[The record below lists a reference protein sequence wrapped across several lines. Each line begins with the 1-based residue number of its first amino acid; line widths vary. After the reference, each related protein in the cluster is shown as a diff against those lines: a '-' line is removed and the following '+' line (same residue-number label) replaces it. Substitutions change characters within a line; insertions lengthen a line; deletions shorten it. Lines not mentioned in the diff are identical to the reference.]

1 MQQNRNALIAA
12 AIILA
17 AFALIA
23 FYLPNIMMAAG
34 NISPLAAGAVAVLF
48 LVGFF
53 GLFWLRGRYQSRKH

>member
-34 NISPLAAGAVAVLF
+34 KISPLAAGAVAVLF